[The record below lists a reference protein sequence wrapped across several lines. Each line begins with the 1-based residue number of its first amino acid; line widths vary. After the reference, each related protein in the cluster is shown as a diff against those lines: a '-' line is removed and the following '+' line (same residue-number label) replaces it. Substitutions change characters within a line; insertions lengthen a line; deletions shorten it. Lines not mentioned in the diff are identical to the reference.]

1 MTLITHHKC
10 LPSFGILSRDQE
22 PLRIYTVLSINT
34 AVGDCAA
41 YRGIG
46 PMDADE
52 DMIERIKAGGNK
64 IREDEACKIFHQIE
78 GMGLRYRP

>member
-22 PLRIYTVLSINT
+22 PLRLYTVLSINK

-46 PMDADE
+46 PMDADAA
-52 DMIERIKAGGNK
+52 MVERIKAGGNK
-64 IREDEACKIFHQIE
+64 ISEREACSLFPQIE

>member
-10 LPSFGILSRDQE
+10 LPSFGILIRDLE
-22 PLRIYTVLSINT
+22 PLRIYTVLSINDH
-34 AVGDCAA
+34 VGDCAA
-41 YRGIG
+41 YLGIG

-64 IREDEACKIFHQIE
+64 ISEREARSMFHEIE
-78 GMGLRYRP
+78 DMGLRYRP